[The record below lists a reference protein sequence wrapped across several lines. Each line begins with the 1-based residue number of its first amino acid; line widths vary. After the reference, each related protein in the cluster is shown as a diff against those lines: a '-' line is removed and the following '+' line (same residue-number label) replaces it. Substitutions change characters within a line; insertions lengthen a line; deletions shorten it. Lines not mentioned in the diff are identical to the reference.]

1 MSTMRAPHR
10 VSIALLASVVALLA
24 GCTAQEP
31 QVVTH
36 PVVPPDEEAKVAAAQ
51 ADLARDRLLELY
63 PDIEVPEASLVRY
76 VTPEELPT
84 ARADCLNAEGFD
96 VTVDDSGGMGWVVTE
111 DFDQEK
117 FYAVQYVCEIKYPLD
132 PKFGEW

>member
-1 MSTMRAPHR
+1 MKHAHDRI
-10 VSIALLASVVALLA
+10 SIALVAVVVATLA
-24 GCTAQEP
+24 GCTAEEP
-31 QVVTH
+31 KVVTH
-36 PVVPPDEEAKVAAAQ
+36 PVVPPDEAAQ
-51 ADLARDRLLELY
+51 IAEEQADAARDRLLELY
-63 PDIEVPEASLVRY
+63 PGIDVPEASLVRY

-96 VTVDDSGGMGWVVTE
+96 VKVDGDGGMSWVANE

-117 FYAVQYVCEIKYPLD
+117 FYAVQYICEIKYPLD